1 MHLVDGRDAFQS
13 NWLRYVNCS
22 KSIGDQNIRAVQYDG
37 NIYYMATKQ
46 IEIGDELLTF
56 YGEKFARILG
66 IKTSSKKGASKDKG
80 NKFFL
85 LFAIGLF
92 QKKSA
97 PPDGWDS
104 GNSRGRGVK
113 DPGNPGRRGG

>member
-22 KSIGDQNIRAVQYDG
+22 SSVGDQNIRAVQYDG

-66 IKTSSKKGASKDKG
+66 IKNSKKGASKTLKQKG
-80 NKFFL
+80 
-85 LFAIGLF
+85 
-92 QKKSA
+92 
-97 PPDGWDS
+97 D
-104 GNSRGRGVK
+104 
-113 DPGNPGRRGG
+113 

>member
-85 LFAIGLF
+85 VFAIGE
-92 QKKSA
+92 QGWYIGESA
-97 PPDGWDS
+97 RLPPMLPGF
-104 GNSRGRGVK
+104 NSSSLSSIG
-113 DPGNPGRRGG
+113 

>member
-66 IKTSSKKGASKDKG
+66 IKTSKKGTSKDKG
-80 NKFFL
+80 NKFCL
-85 LFAIGLF
+85 LFAIWEQGWHIGESTRL
-92 QKKSA
+92 
-97 PPDGWDS
+97 PPM
-104 GNSRGRGVK
+104 
-113 DPGNPGRRGG
+113 